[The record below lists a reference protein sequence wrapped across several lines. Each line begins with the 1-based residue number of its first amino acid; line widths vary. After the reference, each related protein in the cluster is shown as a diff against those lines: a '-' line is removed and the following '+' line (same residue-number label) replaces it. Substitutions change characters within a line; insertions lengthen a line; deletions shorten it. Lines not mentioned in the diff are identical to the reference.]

1 MDLFRYFV
9 RFLYKIR
16 WYLVIMPMISLI
28 IAWFMTRN
36 MERIYDTNTTIY
48 TGMITGYNIEGGTGS
63 AGGNSQTNI
72 TNLMLI
78 ITTDNTI
85 HEVSLRLFARC
96 MMYGN
101 PNKDNNY
108 ISAEHFR
115 QLNASVPAD
124 VKALIN
130 HSNEAQTY
138 ANLKAYEKPSQDN
151 FLFGLT
157 NYHPYF
163 GINSITSRLKVLQLQ
178 KSDIIDIG
186 YSANDAGIAYNTL
199 DILNDVFSKQYQQ
212 LRYGETSNVIK
223 FFEREVARL
232 YRILTSAED
241 DLIRYN
247 VSKRVINY
255 GEQTKQVAAMDAQQQ
270 NFRND
275 QLMNYTTAK
284 ALLDYLERQLGNRA
298 QIIRSNKEFTNQVR
312 DISRIQSRISNLKLM
327 SSEGG
332 GNNNESQEELAK
344 AQRDLQRATGRVTQL
359 TKDIEAATFSTE
371 TGVKAQDMLGR
382 WLEQLLLL
390 EKTKAEMTATDI
402 MKNELDRQYLYFAPI
417 GATLE
422 RKSRHIGFIEG
433 NYMEM
438 LRALNSARMR
448 QRNLQMSTATL
459 RVLNP
464 PMFPLN
470 AQPTN
475 RMMVLLGAFMLTF
488 ILVTLYFLIIE
499 MLDRTLRDRM
509 RSERITNIPVMGC
522 FPKESNLRYRR
533 FNKTIADM
541 AMKQLSKALLP
552 NFKEGQQN
560 VLNLLSTDSGNG
572 KSYIAQELENYW
584 ISIGLQVR
592 RLTYDEDFLAEDS
605 KFILAKDIKDLCPDI
620 LPEEIAIIEYP
631 NLDDYSISPAL
642 LNMGT
647 INMMVTRANRTW
659 KDVDQKAL
667 NEVQAMLDEEH
678 KNTLFMYLTEATR
691 YAVEEFVGQLPPY
704 EQTHVQHVCK
714 GKRRKSVIT
723 LSPVFACNLR
733 VCLCGIQHV
742 CHHLR
747 DASTGCRY
755 IIAL

>member
-16 WYLVIMPMISLI
+16 WYLVILPMIALI
-28 IAWFMTRN
+28 VAWFMTRD

-48 TGMITGYNIEGGTGS
+48 TGMITGYNIEGGSGS

-78 ITTDNTI
+78 IQTDNTI
-85 HEVSLRLFARC
+85 HEVALRLFARC

-115 QLNASVPAD
+115 QLDAMVPAD

-130 HSNEAQTY
+130 HNNESATY

-151 FLFGLT
+151 FIFGLT
-157 NYHPYF
+157 NSHPYF
-163 GINSITSRLKVLQLQ
+163 AISSITSRLKVLQLQ

-199 DILNDVFSKQYQQ
+199 DILNEVFARQYQQ

-232 YRILTSAED
+232 YRLLTGAED

-247 VSKRVINY
+247 VERRIINY
-255 GEQTKQVAAMDAQQQ
+255 GEQTKMVADLDAKHKTSS
-270 NFRND
+270 ND
-275 QLMNYTTAK
+275 QLMNYTTSK
-284 ALLDYLERQLGNRA
+284 AMLDYLERQLGNRA
-298 QIIRSNKEFTNQVR
+298 KIILANKDFTSHINE
-312 DISRIQSRISNLKLM
+312 ISRLQSRISNLRLM
-327 SSEGG
+327 TSESGG
-332 GNNNESQEELAK
+332 SNDAQLELAQAEK
-344 AQRDLQRATGRVTQL
+344 QLQATAAKVKDL
-359 TKDIEAATFSTE
+359 TKDIEASSYSSD
-371 TGVKAQDMLGR
+371 TGVKASDLISR
-382 WLEQLLLL
+382 WLEQVLIL
-390 EKTKAEMTATDI
+390 EKTKAEMSAQDI
-402 MKNELDRQYLYFAPI
+402 MRQQIDRDLLYYAPI
-417 GATLE
+417 GATIS
-422 RKSRHIGFIEG
+422 RKDRHISFIEG

-438 LRALNSARMR
+438 LRALNAARLR

-464 PMFPLN
+464 PMFPMN

-475 RMMVLLGAFMLTF
+475 RLMILLGAFLLTF
-488 ILVTLYFLIIE
+488 LLTAMYFFIIE
-499 MLDRTLRDRM
+499 LLDRTLRDRM
-509 RSERITNIPVMGC
+509 RSERITKIPVLGC

-533 FNKTIADM
+533 YNKTISDM
-541 AMKQLSKALLP
+541 ALRQLSKALLP
-552 NFKEGQQN
+552 HFKEGQQN
-560 VLNLLSTDSGNG
+560 VLNLLSTDASNG
-572 KSYIAQELENYW
+572 KSYLAQELQNYW

-592 RLTYDEDFLAEDS
+592 LLTYDEDFLAEDS
-605 KFILAKDIKDLCPDI
+605 KYILAKDIKDLCPDL
-620 LPEEIAIIEYP
+620 LPNEIAIVEYP
-631 NLDDYSISPAL
+631 NLDDNSISPAL

-647 INMMVTRANRTW
+647 INLMVTRANRTW

-667 NEVQAMLDEEH
+667 KEVQAMLENKES
-678 KNTLFMYLTEATR
+678 LYMYLTEAQR

-704 EQTHVQHVCK
+704 TRFNNFVYRISQMGLTAVENSHAK
-714 GKRRKSVIT
+714 
-723 LSPVFACNLR
+723 
-733 VCLCGIQHV
+733 
-742 CHHLR
+742 
-747 DASTGCRY
+747 
-755 IIAL
+755 

>member
-1 MDLFRYFV
+1 MDLFRYLV

-16 WYLVIMPMISLI
+16 WYLVILPMIALI
-28 IAWFMTRN
+28 VAWFMTRH
-36 MERIYDTNTTIY
+36 MEHIYDTNTTIY
-48 TGMITGYNIEGGTGS
+48 TGMITGYNLEGGYGS
-63 AGGNSQTNI
+63 GGDSRTNI

-85 HEVSLRLFARC
+85 HEVALRLFARC

-108 ISAEHFR
+108 ISAEHYR
-115 QLNASVPAD
+115 QLSAQVPPD
-124 VKALIN
+124 VKALVN
-130 HSNEAQTY
+130 HKSEAQTY
-138 ANLKAYEKPSQDN
+138 ANFKAYEKPSQDN
-151 FLFGLT
+151 YLFGLL
-157 NYHPYF
+157 NYHPWF
-163 GINSITSRLKVLQLQ
+163 GIDNITSRLKVLQLNG
-178 KSDIIDIG
+178 SDIIDIG

-199 DILNDVFSKQYQQ
+199 DILNEVFARQYQQ
-212 LRYGETSNVIK
+212 IRFGETGNVIK

-232 YRILTSAED
+232 YKILTNAED

-247 VSKRVINY
+247 ISKRIINY
-255 GEQTKQVAAMDAQQQ
+255 GEQTKQLTVLEAQQQ

-298 QIIRSNKEFTNQVR
+298 QVIRSNKEFTSQVR
-312 DISRIQSRISNLKLM
+312 DISRIQSRISNLRLM

-332 GNNNESQEELAK
+332 GNNHESQEELAK
-344 AQRDLQRATGRVTQL
+344 AQRDLQAATSRVNQL
-359 TKDIEAATFSTE
+359 TRDIEASTYSTE

-402 MKNELDRQYLYFAPI
+402 MKKNLDDQYFFYAPI
-417 GATLE
+417 GATLD
-422 RKSRHIGFIEG
+422 RKARHIGFIEG

-438 LRALNSARMR
+438 LKALNAARLR
-448 QRNLQMSTATL
+448 QKNLQMSTATL

-475 RMMVLLGAFMLTF
+475 RMMILLGAFMLTF
-488 ILVTLYFLIIE
+488 MLTALWFLIIE
-499 MLDRTLRDRM
+499 LLDRTLRDRM
-509 RSERITNIPVMGC
+509 RSERITQVPVMGC

-533 FNKTIADM
+533 YNKTIADM

-552 NFKEGQQN
+552 HFKEGQQN
-560 VLNLLSTDSGNG
+560 VLNLISTDSGNG
-572 KSYIAQELENYW
+572 KSYLAQELENFW

-592 RLTYDEDFLAEDS
+592 RLTYDEDFLSEDS
-605 KFILAKDIKDLCPDI
+605 KFILAQNIKDLCPDI
-620 LPEEIAIIEYP
+620 LPDEIAIIEYP
-631 NLDDYSISPAL
+631 NLDDNSISPAL

-647 INMMVTRANRTW
+647 VNLMVTRANRTW

-667 NEVQAMLDEEH
+667 KEVQALLDEEH
-678 KNTLFMYLTEATR
+678 KNSLFMYLTEASR

-704 EQTHVQHVCK
+704 TKFNNFVYRMSQLGLTAIENEHAK
-714 GKRRKSVIT
+714 
-723 LSPVFACNLR
+723 
-733 VCLCGIQHV
+733 
-742 CHHLR
+742 
-747 DASTGCRY
+747 
-755 IIAL
+755 

>member
-1 MDLFRYFV
+1 MDLFRYIV

-16 WYLVIMPMISLI
+16 WYLVILPLI
-28 IAWFMTRN
+28 ALIVAWFMTRN
-36 MERIYDTNTTIY
+36 MDRVYDTNTTIY
-48 TGMITGYNIEGGTGS
+48 TGMITGYNIEGGTGA

-78 ITTDNTI
+78 ITTENTI
-85 HEVSLRLFARC
+85 REVSLRLFARC

-115 QLNASVPAD
+115 QLNATVPAD

-130 HSNEAQTY
+130 HNSESATY

-151 FLFGLT
+151 YIFGLL

-163 GINSITSRLKVLQLQ
+163 GINNITAKLKVLQLQ
-178 KSDIIDIG
+178 RSDIIDIG

-199 DILNDVFSKQYQQ
+199 DILNEVFARHYQQ
-212 LRYGETSNVIK
+212 LRFGETSNVIK

-232 YRILTSAED
+232 YRILTNAED

-247 VSKRVINY
+247 VSKRIINY
-255 GEQTKQVAAMDAQQQ
+255 GEQTKQVAALEAQQQ

-275 QLMNYTTAK
+275 QLMNYTTSK
-284 ALLDYLERQLGNRA
+284 ALMDYLERQLGNRA
-298 QIIRSNKEFTNQVR
+298 QVIRSNKEFTNQVK
-312 DISRIQSRISNLKLM
+312 DISRIQSRISNLRLM

-332 GNNNESQEELAK
+332 GNNVESQQELAK
-344 AQRDLQRATGRVTQL
+344 AERDLQAATGRVTQL
-359 TKDIEAATFSTE
+359 TKDIEASTYSTE
-371 TGVKAQDMLGR
+371 TGVKANDMIGR

-402 MKNELDRQYLYFAPI
+402 MKDNLDRQYLFFAPI
-417 GATLE
+417 GATLD
-422 RKSRHIGFIEG
+422 RKARHIGFIEG

-438 LRALNSARMR
+438 LKALNAARLR
-448 QRNLQMSTATL
+448 QRNLQMSTASL

-475 RMMVLLGAFMLTF
+475 RMMILLGAFMLAF
-488 ILVTLYFLIIE
+488 IFTALYFFLIE
-499 MLDRTLRDRM
+499 LLDRTLRDRM
-509 RSERITNIPVMGC
+509 RSEKITQVPVMGC

-541 AMKQLSKALLP
+541 ALKQLSKALLP
-552 NFKEGQQN
+552 HFREGQQN
-560 VLNLLSTDSGNG
+560 VLNLLSTDAGNG
-572 KSYIAQELENYW
+572 RSYLAQELENYW

-605 KFILAKDIKDLCPDI
+605 KFILARDIKDLCPDI
-620 LPEEIAIIEYP
+620 LPDEIAIIEYP
-631 NLDDYSISPAL
+631 NLDDNSISPAL
-642 LNMGT
+642 LNMAT
-647 INMMVTRANRTW
+647 VNLMVTRANRTW

-667 NEVQAMLDEEH
+667 KEVQDLLDESH
-678 KNTLFMYLTEATR
+678 KNSLFMYLTEANR

-704 EQTHVQHVCK
+704 TKFNNFVYRMSQLGLTAVENEHAK
-714 GKRRKSVIT
+714 
-723 LSPVFACNLR
+723 
-733 VCLCGIQHV
+733 
-742 CHHLR
+742 
-747 DASTGCRY
+747 
-755 IIAL
+755 

>member
-1 MDLFRYFV
+1 MDLFRYIV

-16 WYLVIMPMISLI
+16 WYLIILPMIALVV
-28 IAWFMTRN
+28 AWFMTRN

-48 TGMITGYNIEGGTGS
+48 TGMITGYNLEGTGTGS
-63 AGGNSQTNI
+63 AFSQTNI

-85 HEVSLRLFARC
+85 HEVALRLFGRC

-115 QLNASVPAD
+115 QLNATVPPE

-130 HSNEAQTY
+130 RNSEDQTY
-138 ANLKAYEKPSQDN
+138 ANLKAYEKPTQN
-151 FLFGLT
+151 NYIFGLL

-163 GINSITSRLKVLQLQ
+163 GIDNITARLKVLQLNY
-178 KSDIIDIG
+178 SDIIDIG
-186 YSANDAGIAYNTL
+186 YSSNDAGIAYNTL
-199 DILNDVFSKQYQQ
+199 DILNKVFARQYQQ
-212 LRYGETSNVIK
+212 LRFGETNNVIR
-223 FFEREVARL
+223 FFEKEVARL
-232 YRILTSAED
+232 YKILSNAED

-247 VSKRVINY
+247 ISKKIINY
-255 GEQTKQVAAMDAQQQ
+255 GEQTKALTNLEAQQQ

-275 QLMNYTTAK
+275 QLMNYTTSK

-298 QIIRSNKEFTNQVR
+298 QVIRSNREFTNQVR
-312 DISRIQSRISNLKLM
+312 DISRIQSRISNLRLM

-332 GNNNESQEELAK
+332 GQANESQEELAK
-344 AQRDLQRATGRVTQL
+344 AQRDLQKATGRVAQL
-359 TKDIEAATFSTE
+359 TKDIEASTYSTE
-371 TGVKAQDMLGR
+371 SGVKANDMLSR

-402 MKNELDRQYLYFAPI
+402 MKDNLDRQYLFYAPI
-417 GATLE
+417 GATIE
-422 RKSRHIGFIEG
+422 RKVRHIGFIEG

-438 LRALNSARMR
+438 LKALNSARMR

-475 RMMVLLGAFMLTF
+475 RIMILLGSFLVAFMFTA
-488 ILVTLYFLIIE
+488 LYFFIIE
-499 MLDRTLRDRM
+499 LLDRTLRDRM
-509 RSERITNIPVMGC
+509 RSERITQIPVMGC

-541 AMKQLSKALLP
+541 AIKQLSKSLLP
-552 NFKEGQQN
+552 HFKEGQQN
-560 VLNLLSTDSGNG
+560 VLNLISTDSGNG
-572 KSYIAQELENYW
+572 KSYLSQELENYW
-584 ISIGLQVR
+584 ISIGLEVR

-620 LPEEIAIIEYP
+620 LPNEIAIIEFP
-631 NLDDYSISPAL
+631 NLDDNSISPAL

-647 INMMVTRANRTW
+647 INLMVTRANRTW

-667 NEVQAMLDEEH
+667 KELQSMLDEEH
-678 KNTLFMYLTEATR
+678 KNSLFMYLTEANR

-704 EQTHVQHVCK
+704 
-714 GKRRKSVIT
+714 
-723 LSPVFACNLR
+723 
-733 VCLCGIQHV
+733 
-742 CHHLR
+742 
-747 DASTGCRY
+747 TGFNNFIYRMSQMGLT
-755 IIAL
+755 AVENSHAK

>member
-16 WYLVIMPMISLI
+16 WYLIILPMIALI
-28 IAWFMTRN
+28 VAWFSTRD

-48 TGMITGYNIEGGTGS
+48 TGMITGYNLEGTGS
-63 AGGNSQTNI
+63 GNVSNSQTNI

-85 HEVSLRLFARC
+85 HEVALRLFGRC

-108 ISAEHFR
+108 ISADHFR
-115 QLNASVPAD
+115 QLNATVPPE

-130 HSNEAQTY
+130 HNNEDQTY
-138 ANLKAYEKPSQDN
+138 ANLKAYEKPSQSN
-151 FLFGLT
+151 YLFGIL

-163 GINSITSRLKVLQLQ
+163 GIDNITARLKVLQLER
-178 KSDIIDIG
+178 SDIIDIG

-199 DILNDVFSKQYQQ
+199 DILNKVFARQYQQ
-212 LRYGETSNVIK
+212 LRFGETNNVIR
-223 FFEREVARL
+223 FFEKEVARL
-232 YRILTSAED
+232 YRVLSNAED

-247 VSKRVINY
+247 ISKKIINY
-255 GEQTKQVAAMDAQQQ
+255 EEQTKALTALEAQQQ

-275 QLMNYTTAK
+275 QLMNYTTSK

-298 QIIRSNKEFTNQVR
+298 QIIRSNTEFTKQVR

-332 GNNNESQEELAK
+332 GQNNESQEELAK
-344 AQRDLQRATGRVTQL
+344 AQRDLQKATGRVSQL
-359 TKDIEAATFSTE
+359 TKDIEASTFSTE
-371 TGVKAQDMLGR
+371 TGIKANDMLAR

-402 MKNELDRQYLYFAPI
+402 MKNNLDNQYLYFAPI
-417 GATLE
+417 GATLD
-422 RKSRHIGFIEG
+422 RKSRHISFIEA
-433 NYMEM
+433 NYIEM
-438 LRALNSARMR
+438 LKALNAARMR

-475 RMMVLLGAFMLTF
+475 RIMILLGSFMLAFMFTALWF
-488 ILVTLYFLIIE
+488 FIIE
-499 MLDRTLRDRM
+499 ILDRTLRDRM
-509 RSERITNIPVMGC
+509 RSERITQVPVMGC

-541 AMKQLSKALLP
+541 AIKQLSKSLLP
-552 NFKEGQQN
+552 HFKEGQQN
-560 VLNLLSTDSGNG
+560 VLNLISTDSGNG
-572 KSYIAQELENYW
+572 KSYLAQELENYW
-584 ISIGLQVR
+584 ISIGLEVR

-605 KFILAKDIKDLCPDI
+605 KFILAKDITDLCPDI
-620 LPEEIAIIEYP
+620 LPNEIAIIEYP
-631 NLDDYSISPAL
+631 NMDDNSISPAL

-647 INMMVTRANRTW
+647 INLMVTRANRTW

-667 NEVQAMLDEEH
+667 KELEAMLDEDH
-678 KNTLFMYLTEATR
+678 KNTLFMYLTEANR

-704 EQTHVQHVCK
+704 TKFNNFVYRISQLGLTATENEH
-714 GKRRKSVIT
+714 S
-723 LSPVFACNLR
+723 L
-733 VCLCGIQHV
+733 
-742 CHHLR
+742 
-747 DASTGCRY
+747 
-755 IIAL
+755 